1 MHKVRLP
8 CELQV
13 LSHVPPSVRLKALE
27 IKLVA
32 FDVDGVL
39 TDGALYL
46 GPDGEVMKR
55 FHTQDG
61 GGINRLKEHGFKV
74 VWITGRGGPIVE
86 KRASELGIHA
96 LYQNARDKYQIM
108 LSILEEYKLSLKEVA
123 YMGDDILDYPLLK
136 TVGLSASVPHAPE
149 YIKEAAHWISTKDG
163 GHGAAREFIDIIL
176 AAQGLLNQ
184 SLKSKLNL
192 Q

>member
-1 MHKVRLP
+1 MHKVKQP

-13 LSHVPPSVRLKALE
+13 LASVPVQVRLKALD

-46 GPDGEVMKR
+46 GSDGEVMKR

-61 GGINRLKEHGFKV
+61 GGINRLRENGFKV

-86 KRASELGIHA
+86 KRAQELGIHG

-108 LSILEEYKLSLKEVA
+108 LTILEEHKLTLKEVA
-123 YMGDDILDYPLLK
+123 FMGDDILDYPLLK
-136 TVGLSASVPHAPE
+136 SVGLSASVPHAPT
-149 YIKEAAHWISTKDG
+149 YIKEAAHWISAKEG

-176 AAQGLLNQ
+176 AAQGLLSQ
-184 SLKSKLNL
+184 SLKTRINL